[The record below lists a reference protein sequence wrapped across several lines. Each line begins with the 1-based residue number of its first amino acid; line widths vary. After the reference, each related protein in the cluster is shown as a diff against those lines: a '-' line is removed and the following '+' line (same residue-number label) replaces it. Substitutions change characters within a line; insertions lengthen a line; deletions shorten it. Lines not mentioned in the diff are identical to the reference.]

1 MATTLRL
8 EIVTPTGRAV
18 DLVVS
23 EVRAPGTVGEL
34 GILPDHRPGLIKLG
48 GGAVAWSGAQSG
60 ELLIR
65 GGIAEVRP
73 NGVLILADVAVKRAD
88 ADRAGAQALLD
99 KVAEGLAATEFL
111 DDERI
116 ARLVTDRT
124 YAEAVLKG

>member
-8 EIVTPTGRAV
+8 EIVTPTGKAFEATV
-18 DLVVS
+18 A
-23 EVRAPGTVGEL
+23 EVRAPGIAGEL

-48 GGAVAWSGAQSG
+48 GGAVSWTGAQSG

-73 NGVLILADVAVKRAD
+73 DGVLILADQAVKRSD
-88 ADRAGAQALLD
+88 ADRSAAQALLD
-99 KVAEGLAATEFL
+99 KVSEGLATNEFL
-111 DDERI
+111 DDEHI
-116 ARLVTDRT
+116 ARLLADRT